1 MVGPLYQFIL
11 SLRMARFS
19 PLTAHTGVGTG
30 VGVTVGQ
37 MCPIG
42 PDVLWALDFQFDTT
56 VDGKTLKLLNVVDE
70 FTRE

>member
-1 MVGPLYQFIL
+1 MPY
-11 SLRMARFS
+11 RKRKK
-19 PLTAHTGVGTG
+19 PHRG